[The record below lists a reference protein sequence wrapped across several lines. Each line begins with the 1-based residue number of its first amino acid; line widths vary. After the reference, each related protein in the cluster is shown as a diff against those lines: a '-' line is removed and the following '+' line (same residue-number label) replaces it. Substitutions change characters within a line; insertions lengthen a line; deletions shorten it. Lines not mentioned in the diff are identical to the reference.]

1 MEEKAQVP
9 SYFLC
14 PISLQLMKDP
24 VTLATGITYDRDS
37 IQRWWHFAGGRRN
50 TCPVSN
56 QTLPDSAQLTPN
68 LTLLR
73 LIQAWHA
80 AANFSD
86 TGETPLPTTLMSPV
100 DAAHVAELLDDA
112 GAHPLAALRRLRN
125 IVTGSEHGKRCV
137 EEVPGAVDFLASV
150 IVGEE
155 NGDDF
160 ELSTA
165 CDEAL
170 GILRSIQV
178 GERGFA
184 DLVARNPG
192 IVESLTAT
200 LRRRREGR
208 NQSRDDAVHLLN
220 QILGALPRHRLASL
234 DEELFREV
242 VRALQDRVSAKAAL
256 HLLVSASRSGRNR
269 VKASL
274 AGAVGALVEILL
286 DEPERR
292 ACELAL
298 VAMDRACRC
307 AEGRAELLAHAA
319 GVAAVAKRMLCPRVS
334 ETASERAVS
343 VLWSVARHA
352 ATPSVVREMMQVGAV
367 GKLCLVLQAEYSG
380 EKSKEKAREML
391 KWHAAAW
398 RRSPCLSP
406 HLQISYPNL

>member
-1 MEEKAQVP
+1 MEEEAQVP

-37 IQRWWHFAGGRRN
+37 IQTWWLFAGGRHH

-56 QTLPDSAQLTPN
+56 QTLPSSAQLTPN

-73 LIQAWHA
+73 LIQAWRT
-80 AANFSD
+80 AANCCN
-86 TGETPLPTTLMSPV
+86 TGEMPLPTILMSPV
-100 DAAHVAELLDDA
+100 DAAHVAELLDA
-112 GAHPLAALRRLRN
+112 ARAHPVAALRQLRI
-125 IVTGSEHGKRCV
+125 IVAGSESGKRCV
-137 EEVPGAVDFLASV
+137 EEAPAAVEFLASV

-155 NGDDF
+155 NGDGF
-160 ELSTA
+160 ESLTA

-178 GERGFA
+178 GERGLV
-184 DLVARNPG
+184 DLVARNPA

-200 LRRRREGR
+200 LSRRREDR
-208 NQSRDDAVHLLN
+208 NRSREDAVHLLN

-242 VRALQDRVSAKAAL
+242 VRALQDRVSTKESL
-256 HLLVSASRSGRNR
+256 HFLVAASRSGRNR
-269 VKASL
+269 VKASR

-286 DEPERR
+286 EEPDRR

-319 GVAAVAKRMLCPRVS
+319 GVAAVAKRILSARVS
-334 ETASERAVS
+334 ETGSERAVS
-343 VLWSVARHA
+343 VLWSVALHS
-352 ATPSVVREMMQVGAV
+352 ATPGVVREMMQVGAV
-367 GKLCLVLQAEYSG
+367 GKLCLVLQAEHSG
-380 EKSKEKAREML
+380 EKSKEKAREIL
-391 KWHAAAW
+391 RLHAAAW

-406 HLQISYPNL
+406 HLQISYPSL